1 MGLEQ
6 QLRADM
12 KEAMKAGDKVR
23 LSTVRALISELHNAQ
38 LAEMGELDEA
48 GEMDMLVRQAKRRR
62 ESIEAFTGGGRVEMA
77 AQEAAELAVIETYL
91 PQPLSAEEALAFVA
105 ETGCT
110 HALPSPRWLT
120 CFQRLPL
127 VGCMASHAPSSRKPL
142 KIRRWRDAR
151 SEHGNTL

>member
-105 ETGCT
+105 ETIKETGAT
-110 HALPSPRWLT
+110 SMKDMGRVMSAVMPKLKA
-120 CFQRLPL
+120 
-127 VGCMASHAPSSRKPL
+127 ASRAKTSSRWS
-142 KIRRWRDAR
+142 RAR
-151 SEHGNTL
+151 SRQG

>member
-62 ESIEAFTGGGRVEMA
+62 ESIEAFTAGGRVEMA

-91 PQPLSAEEALAFVA
+91 PQPLSAEEAAAFVA
-105 ETGCT
+105 ETIKETGAT
-110 HALPSPRWLT
+110 SMKDMGRVMSAVMPKLKGRFPGKDVK
-120 CFQRLPL
+120 PL
-127 VGCMASHAPSSRKPL
+127 VESAL
-142 KIRRWRDAR
+142 K
-151 SEHGNTL
+151 G